1 MILKQYK
8 SVFNLREATKSE
20 TDKHKIAIRA
30 LFPGRVYRG
39 VKYNKDKKRLI
50 DWLIIW
56 VLRRFGNIP
65 AM

>member
-20 TDKHKIAIRA
+20 TDKY
-30 LFPGRVYRG
+30 LDNNSYSFSGRVYWG

-50 DWLIIW
+50 D
-56 VLRRFGNIP
+56 
-65 AM
+65 